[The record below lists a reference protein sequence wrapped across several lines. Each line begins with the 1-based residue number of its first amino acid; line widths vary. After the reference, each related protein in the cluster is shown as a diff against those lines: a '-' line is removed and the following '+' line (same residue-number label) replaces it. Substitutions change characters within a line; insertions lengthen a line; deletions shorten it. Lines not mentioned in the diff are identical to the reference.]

1 MALAGSRAF
10 SDGSLAYAIGVI
22 STVIFDLDGLL
33 TDTERL
39 HCQAWRQTLSTV
51 GVEVSE
57 EEYAEVWIRVG
68 LGIDGFVRLRG
79 LDHDPDVLRRAKL
92 ERYVALLETSLS
104 PMPGAI
110 ALVETLHGKK
120 RLALATSSYG
130 DTVHLILRR
139 LGLARYF
146 EAVATNENVA
156 RVKPHPDLFLFVA
169 ERLRVRPSEC
179 VVLEDAE
186 KGVLAAHAA
195 GMKVI
200 AVPTPHTRDN
210 DFGKAA
216 LVVPSLAEVTLQ
228 LLDSLG

>member
-1 MALAGSRAF
+1 MDYSGGLAM
-10 SDGSLAYAIGVI
+10 I

-39 HCQAWRQTLSTV
+39 HCQAWRQALAGV

-57 EEYAEVWIRVG
+57 EEYAEHWIRAG
-68 LGIDGFVRLRG
+68 LGIDGFVLLRG
-79 LDHDPDVLRRAKL
+79 LHHDPHVLQRSKRG
-92 ERYVALLETSLS
+92 VFVTLLETSLRL
-104 PMPGAI
+104 MPGAL

-120 RLALATSSYG
+120 RLALATSSYRENAE
-130 DTVHLILRR
+130 LILR
-139 LGLARYF
+139 LLDLAHYF
-146 EAVATNENVA
+146 EAVATNESVA
-156 RVKPHPDLFLFVA
+156 RVKPHPDLFLHVA
-169 ERLRVRPSEC
+169 ERLGVVASEC

-200 AVPTPHTRDN
+200 AVPTSHTRGN
-210 DFGKAA
+210 DFSKATH
-216 LVVPSLAEVTLQ
+216 VVSSLAEVTLP

>member
-1 MALAGSRAF
+1 LR
-10 SDGSLAYAIGVI
+10 DGGAAMI

-39 HCQAWRQTLSTV
+39 HCQAWRQTLADQ
-51 GVEVSE
+51 GIEVSE
-57 EEYAEVWIRVG
+57 AEYAEHWIRAG

-79 LDHDPDVLRRAKL
+79 LPHDPDVLRRSKMGA
-92 ERYVALLETSLS
+92 YVALLETSLCL
-104 PMPGAI
+104 MPGAL

-130 DTVHLILRR
+130 DTAELILRR
-139 LGLARYF
+139 LDLVRYF
-146 EAVATNENVA
+146 EVVATNESVA
-156 RVKPHPDLFLFVA
+156 RVKPHPDLFLHVA
-169 ERLRVRPSEC
+169 ERLGVAAAEC

-200 AVPTPHTRDN
+200 AVPTPHTRGN
-210 DFGKAA
+210 DFSKATR
-216 LVVPSLAEVTLQ
+216 VVSSLAEVTLP

>member
-1 MALAGSRAF
+1 M
-10 SDGSLAYAIGVI
+10 I

-39 HCQAWRQTLSTV
+39 HCQAWRATLASV
-51 GVEVSE
+51 GVDVSE
-57 EEYAEVWIRVG
+57 SEYAQVWIRAG

-79 LDHDPDVLRRAKL
+79 LSHDPDALRRSKL
-92 ERYVALLETSLS
+92 ARYVALLETSLA
-104 PMPGAI
+104 PMPGAV
-110 ALVETLHGKK
+110 ALVQTLHGKK

-130 DTVHLILRR
+130 DTAELILRR
-139 LGLARYF
+139 LDLARYF
-146 EAVATNENVA
+146 EAIATNESVT
-156 RVKPHPDLFLFVA
+156 RVKPHPDIFLHVA
-169 ERLRVRPSEC
+169 ERLGVVPPEC

-200 AVPTPHTRDN
+200 AVPTPHTCDN
-210 DFGKAA
+210 DFSKAT
-216 LVVPSLAEVTLQ
+216 LIVPSLAAITAD

>member
-1 MALAGSRAF
+1 MDYSGGLAM
-10 SDGSLAYAIGVI
+10 I

-39 HCQAWRQTLSTV
+39 HCQAWRETLAGV

-57 EEYAEVWIRVG
+57 EEYADHWIRAG

-79 LDHDPDVLRRAKL
+79 LHHDPHVLQRSKRG
-92 ERYVALLETSLS
+92 VFVMLLETSLC

-110 ALVETLHGKK
+110 ALIETLHGKK
-120 RLALATSSYG
+120 RLGLATSSYRENAE
-130 DTVHLILRR
+130 LILQQ
-139 LGLARYF
+139 LDLARYF
-146 EAVATNENVA
+146 EAVATNESVA
-156 RVKPHPDLFLFVA
+156 RVKPHPDLFLHVA
-169 ERLRVRPSEC
+169 ERMGVAASEC

-200 AVPTPHTRDN
+200 AVPTPHTRGN
-210 DFGKAA
+210 DFSKATR
-216 LVVPSLAEVTLQ
+216 VVSSLAEVTLP

>member
-1 MALAGSRAF
+1 M
-10 SDGSLAYAIGVI
+10 I

-39 HCQAWRQTLSTV
+39 HCQAWRQTLADV

-57 EEYAEVWIRVG
+57 EEYADHWIRAG
-68 LGIDGFVRLRG
+68 LGIDVFVNLRG
-79 LDHDPDVLRRAKL
+79 LHHDPDVLRRSKL
-92 ERYVALLETSLS
+92 GVFVSLLDTSLC
-104 PMPGAI
+104 PMPGAL
-110 ALVETLHGKK
+110 ALVERLHGKK
-120 RLALATSSYG
+120 RLALATSSYSENAA
-130 DTVHLILRR
+130 LILRR
-139 LGLARYF
+139 LDLARYF

-156 RVKPHPDLFLFVA
+156 RVKPHPDLFLYVA
-169 ERLRVRPSEC
+169 ERLGVAASEC

-200 AVPTPHTRDN
+200 AVPTPHTRGN
-210 DFGKAA
+210 DFSKATR
-216 LVVPSLAEVTLQ
+216 VVASLAEVTLP